1 MHEKW
6 YAGETIS
13 VSIGQGAVSV
23 TPVSMAV
30 YMATLANGG
39 TRVTPHLLKAV
50 DDGNGWKPVPPPPPQ
65 SKVDVDPDKLQAI
78 RDGLWMVVNGAGT
91 GGTARRSP
99 GYDVSGKTG
108 TAQVIS
114 NQGKAARG
122 QDRQGPARQRLVR
135 VLRAARQPADRRR
148 RVRSS
153 TACTARNAALV
164 AHHMLDTFFAK
175 KEGRPLPPP
184 PSRRPSRLQ
193 RTRCREPT
201 ARTGRG
207 SGRSQN
213 VSDVRTPPLLPHR
226 LGAADRHPRAV
237 RARRRDDLQHDRRSD
252 ARRRRTCYITQ
263 LYAIVLGLVAMVVTL
278 TLDYRTF
285 TDKSHLIYI
294 GAARRCC
301 STCCS
306 SARCRWARA
315 AGFRSAVFNLQPSEF
330 AKVGVALVLAKF
342 FGENRGAPTWTDL
355 AIGGA
360 LTAHAA
366 RADREGAGPRHGGD
380 AAAGVPRRSPISP
393 GCGCAS
399 SACCCSALLLAAPVA
414 WKFALKD
421 YQKSRISTF
430 LDPSQDA
437 KGAGYQQIQAR
448 ITVGSGG
455 LTGKGFK
462 QGTQGQLRFLPVA
475 HNDFI
480 FSVLAEEQGFAGVL
494 VALGL
499 YLFVILRALE
509 AARLAKDRLGSYL
522 VLGVLA
528 SFTFQVVYNITMS
541 AGLAP
546 VKGLTLPL
554 MSYGGSSMIAT
565 LAGFGLVLNVRMR
578 RFTN

>member
-1 MHEKW
+1 VFE
-6 YAGETIS
+6 
-13 VSIGQGAVSV
+13 
-23 TPVSMAV
+23 
-30 YMATLANGG
+30 
-39 TRVTPHLLKAV
+39 
-50 DDGNGWKPVPPPPPQ
+50 
-65 SKVDVDPDKLQAI
+65 
-78 RDGLWMVVNGAGT
+78 
-91 GGTARRSP
+91 RRL
-99 GYDVSGKTG
+99 YYHIDW
-108 TAQVIS
+108 
-114 NQGKAARG
+114 
-122 QDRQGPARQRLVR
+122 
-135 VLRAARQPADRRR
+135 
-148 RVRSS
+148 
-153 TACTARNAALV
+153 ALV
-164 AHHMLDTFFAK
+164 IALIALCALGVVMIYSTTADPTRAT
-175 KEGRPLPPP
+175 
-184 PSRRPSRLQ
+184 SRL
-193 RTRCREPT
+193 
-201 ARTGRG
+201 
-207 SGRSQN
+207 
-213 VSDVRTPPLLPHR
+213 
-226 LGAADRHPRAV
+226 
-237 RARRRDDLQHDRRSD
+237 
-252 ARRRRTCYITQ
+252 YITQ
-263 LYAIVLGLVAMVVTL
+263 LYAIVLGFGALLVML

-294 GAARRCC
+294 ALLALLIYVMFFGTVQMGARRWIGL
-301 STCCS
+301 
-306 SARCRWARA
+306 R
-315 AGFRSAVFNLQPSEF
+315 GFNLQPSEF

-342 FGENRGAPTWTDL
+342 FGENRGTPAWTDL
-355 AIGGA
+355 AIGGVLTLIPFA
-360 LTAHAA
+360 LIAKEPDLGTAVTLLPVFLAIA
-366 RADREGAGPRHGGD
+366 YLAGMQMRILGILFLC
-380 AAAGVPRRSPISP
+380 V
-393 GCGCAS
+393 
-399 SACCCSALLLAAPVA
+399 LLAAPIA

-421 YQKSRISTF
+421 YQKSRVTTF

-499 YLFVILRALE
+499 YLFVILRTLD